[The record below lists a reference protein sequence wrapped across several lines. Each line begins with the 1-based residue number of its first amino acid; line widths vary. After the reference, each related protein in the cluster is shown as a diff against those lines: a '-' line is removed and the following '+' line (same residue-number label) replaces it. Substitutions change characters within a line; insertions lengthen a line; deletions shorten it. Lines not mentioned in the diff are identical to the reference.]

1 MSGRRARVEQ
11 ALRDALAEMIDR
23 EIKDP
28 RVRGAGL
35 VTVQRVE
42 LTADL
47 SVARV
52 YVSVF
57 GGEAVGRRAV
67 AGLAAAAG
75 FLRGPLGRRLNLQKP
90 PELRFVHD
98 QSPEM
103 AQRLANVIRE
113 DEAKAAVAG
122 GAVGV
127 AFVDD
132 DGEEETGA
140 AEQGETGTGTVS
152 QEETDGGGE
161 GT

>member
-23 EIKDP
+23 EVKDP

-57 GGEAVGRRAV
+57 GDEAAGRRAV

-90 PELRFVHD
+90 PELRFLHD
-98 QSPEM
+98 HSPEM
-103 AQRLANVIRE
+103 AAIRTRTSPPS
-113 DEAKAAVAG
+113 AKG
-122 GAVGV
+122 PGV
-127 AFVDD
+127 CTCSAIASNRMVN
-132 DGEEETGA
+132 A
-140 AEQGETGTGTVS
+140 H
-152 QEETDGGGE
+152 
-161 GT
+161 